1 MTTITPAYE
10 KLFSEKIEQLVQDI
24 ACCFAPARLDYI
36 WQIVEGPDAVDAMR
50 SGGMLAGPGLLSAN
64 VHDSNT
70 DNQTLWLV

>member
-1 MTTITPAYE
+1 MSEAHTMTTITPAYE

-50 SGGMLAGPGLLSAN
+50 SGGMLAGKAAEGSECVGSAG
-64 VHDSNT
+64 
-70 DNQTLWLV
+70 